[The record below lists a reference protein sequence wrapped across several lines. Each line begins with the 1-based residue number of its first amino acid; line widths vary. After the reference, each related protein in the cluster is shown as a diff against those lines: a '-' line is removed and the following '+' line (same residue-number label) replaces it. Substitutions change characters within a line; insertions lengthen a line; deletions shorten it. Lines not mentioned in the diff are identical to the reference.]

1 MQRQLSV
8 HELALALMRAA
19 KICERLDNAEAY
31 AQTAKTGDKRTLASD
46 AMVAAR
52 YLINRAR

>member
-31 AQTAKTGDKRTLASD
+31 AQTARTKTGTLAGD
-46 AMVAAR
+46 ALILAR
-52 YLINRAR
+52 YWVNRCR